1 VIDFISRIKFPERK
15 LLLLLLLIGCS
26 MLAFVLIADEA
37 TESGSHHFD
46 RWLLLAFRRPADLS
60 LTIGP
65 LWTLSVARDISALG
79 GTTVITLVTFLTLGF
94 LKLQRKPHMMAL
106 VFVSV
111 IGGTVLSSVLKLA
124 FARERPS
131 VVPHL
136 AHVTSLSF
144 PSGHSM
150 LSAVTY
156 ITLGVLL
163 GQVTA
168 HRPTK
173 IYCVSV
179 AVFLSFLIGLSRV
192 FLGVHFP
199 TDVLA
204 GWCAG
209 VAWATLC
216 VTAARWLRDRGA
228 IEPPVSPGDAER

>member
-1 VIDFISRIKFPERK
+1 MIGFLSRIKFPERK
-15 LLLLLLLIGCS
+15 ILLLLLLIGCS
-26 MLAFVLIADEA
+26 ILAFELIEDNA
-37 TESGSHHFD
+37 TGGGSHHFD
-46 RWLLLAFRRPADLS
+46 RWLLTAFRQPNDLS
-60 LTIGP
+60 ITIGP
-65 LWTLSVARDISALG
+65 AWILDAARDVSALG
-79 GTTVITLVTFLTLGF
+79 GTTVLALITAVVLGF
-94 LKLQRKPHMMAL
+94 LKLQRKPHVMAL

-111 IGGTVLSSVLKLA
+111 IGGSLLSSFLKYV

-163 GQVTA
+163 GQITT

-173 IYCVSV
+173 VYCLGV

-216 VTAARWLRDRGA
+216 VTAARWLQSRGQ
-228 IEPPVSPGDAER
+228 IEPPENKA